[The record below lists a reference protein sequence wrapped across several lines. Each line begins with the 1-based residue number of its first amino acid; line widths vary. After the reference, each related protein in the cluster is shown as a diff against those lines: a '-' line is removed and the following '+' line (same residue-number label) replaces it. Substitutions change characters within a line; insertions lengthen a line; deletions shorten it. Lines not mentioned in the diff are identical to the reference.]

1 MIKALKDSIRSALAE
16 IGTSAPILKQPGVAP
31 KLYEI
36 FVFACVLRALN
47 RMSATLTPRDKTD
60 KDTSTLIF
68 RMGPGTLAAPASA
81 PGFVLIQYG
90 GREYELQTD
99 LRVAGSSKV
108 LHELD
113 VCILERQEAQRC
125 RNTGKDP
132 KVGSVRLLVE
142 CKFYGDTI
150 PLGVGREYLGLRDEF
165 YPSKRGKTLV
175 TNVDNPEIRLLLRQ
189 HNCTGNPRVI
199 PGAAATESFIGWL
212 EVELKQ
218 LL

>member
-1 MIKALKDSIRSALAE
+1 MIKALKDSLRTALAG
-16 IGTSAPILKQPGVAP
+16 IGASAPILKQPGVAP
-31 KLYEI
+31 KLYEL
-36 FVFACVLRALN
+36 FVFACVLTALKRTN
-47 RMSATLTPRDKTD
+47 AILTPRDQADKNTKT
-60 KDTSTLIF
+60 LVF

-81 PGFVLIQYG
+81 PGFVLVNYSGQ
-90 GREYELQTD
+90 EYELHTD

-125 RNTGKDP
+125 RQTGKDP
-132 KVGSVRLLVE
+132 KVSSIKLFAE

-150 PLGVGREYLGLRDEF
+150 PLHLGREYLGLCQEF
-165 YPSKRGKTLV
+165 NPTKRGKTLV
-175 TNVDNPEIRLLLRQ
+175 TNVDNSEIRLLLRK

-199 PGAAATESFIGWL
+199 PAAPATQGFIGWL

-218 LL
+218 ML